1 VSLSRLLFPVS
12 LAVAVSSCGYRW
24 VTTDSPGL
32 ASSVRFGHIE
42 DLSPGGRLGDRLR
55 GALRTELGADVHVA
69 QSDERSIPELVGRV
83 EVLSEV
89 PLAYASGVRLADEV
103 VVRASVELRA
113 DDGRLLWLSGPV
125 ERRAPRLRAGTAT
138 ETFAARRRALETAVD
153 ELAHAL
159 AMLWRD
165 AA

>member
-1 VSLSRLLFPVS
+1 VSLSRFILALTFAAS
-12 LAVAVSSCGYRW
+12 LSGCGYRW
-24 VTTDSPGL
+24 VTPDGPGL

-55 GALRTELGADVHVA
+55 TALRVELGADVQVA
-69 QSDERSIPELVGRV
+69 PAEERTIPELVGRV
-83 EVLSEV
+83 EVLPEV